1 VRFLHEAHLIGKLG
15 KGQVIEAI
23 IDLRDASLSGADLSS
38 ANLRGVNLSYVNLS
52 GTNLSYAYLN
62 GADLSNANLS
72 GAKEWANE
80 QLAQA
85 ESLIGATLPDGMK
98 MTEEAWEEFKKR
110 YRK

>member
-1 VRFLHEAHLIGKLG
+1 
-15 KGQVIEAI
+15 
-23 IDLRDASLSGADLSS
+23 LRDASLSGADLSS

-72 GAKEWANE
+72 GAKEWTNE

-85 ESLIGATLPDGMK
+85 ESLIGGKSSRSAIGSKLILLSSQAGSGSSQK
-98 MTEEAWEEFKKR
+98 GWYSR
-110 YRK
+110 S